1 MLLLF
6 GGGAPGPW
14 PARQRDQTFT
24 RLLEGFRSPRCVGT
38 VSRPPARALTCRG
51 HDSKSYAL
59 VLPSH
64 ASFSSYPHT
73 YPEGS
78 GFPVPGGTV
87 QRSHTHASKLRLI
100 APPTSTFDQPLQCT
114 AALFGALRLP
124 LTAWRS
130 TNLYAPPVAEKVP
143 LESLRAATS
152 SMYEAPRE

>member
-1 MLLLF
+1 ML
-6 GGGAPGPW
+6 GPSLV
-14 PARQRDQTFT
+14 
-24 RLLEGFRSPRCVGT
+24 RLRGP
-38 VSRPPARALTCRG
+38 SRAEVTIQLAMP
-51 HDSKSYAL
+51 SSYPHTYPSL
-59 VLPSH
+59 VLPSNV
-64 ASFSSYPHT
+64 SFSSYPHT
-73 YPEGS
+73 HPEGF
-78 GFPVPGGTV
+78 GAPVPGGTV

-114 AALFGALRLP
+114 AALFGALRLL